1 MKEEED
7 AIFPV
12 NTSDS
17 FEGGQTIS
25 FSRRRGAVPAE
36 REGYKKGMGGGGDGG
51 EMESQ
56 QVRELLALVSMLEVE
71 IDEHK
76 RDADKALGRQLQMH
90 ERHLQ
95 DFQES
100 AEKDS
105 EVVRDEILEARAL
118 KLGSPSYEGTL
129 V

>member
-1 MKEEED
+1 
-7 AIFPV
+7 
-12 NTSDS
+12 
-17 FEGGQTIS
+17 
-25 FSRRRGAVPAE
+25 
-36 REGYKKGMGGGGDGG
+36 
-51 EMESQ
+51 MESQ
-56 QVRELLALVSMLEVE
+56 QVRELLALVSTLEVE